1 MKILKFENMS
11 YNFACDKLKIMMIDI
26 KEIKSSANMIRYGFY
41 DTLGNK
47 VAEYREDTGVL
58 KVYNYDTNCDFVNKV
73 LTF

>member
-1 MKILKFENMS
+1 MS
-11 YNFACDKLKIMMIDI
+11 YNFACDKLRTMMIDI

-47 VAEYREDTGVL
+47 VAEYREDTGLL
-58 KVYNYDTNCDFVNKV
+58 KVYNYNATCDFVNKV